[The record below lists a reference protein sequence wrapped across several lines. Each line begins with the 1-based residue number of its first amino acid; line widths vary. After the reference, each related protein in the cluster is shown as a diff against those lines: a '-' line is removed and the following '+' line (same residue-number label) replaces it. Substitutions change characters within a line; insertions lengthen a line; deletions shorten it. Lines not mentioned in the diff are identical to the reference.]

1 MLDLLPDLGD
11 YLDGGPVRA
20 YAVATII
27 GSSGSV
33 PRPVGTSMLVGE
45 DGAVRGSL
53 SGGCVEGA
61 VLEACLASLA
71 DGTARREH
79 FGFSDEDAFAVG
91 LMCGGTLDVLVQ
103 PFRPTGAGA
112 RAGVDAGAGSALA
125 GLEELTG
132 PTVRVADG
140 CALVR
145 RIDAEGP
152 LEGNGPLLI
161 PDPLHFAASSI
172 TPQLT
177 SLLGDEGMVRSAS
190 AQLEPLVRAG
200 HTGVIRVAPAGV
212 GRREVPVELFVESRL
227 PAPPLLVFGA
237 NDFAAALL
245 EVARPLGYRTT
256 LCDARAAFADREA
269 FPQADEVVVRW
280 PHSYL
285 EDLRAAGPI
294 DARTVVCVLTHDP
307 KFDIPVLHTALGLD
321 VAYVGA
327 MGSRSSDRQRRGA
340 LLEAGTTPAQ
350 LARLH
355 SPIGLDVGASTPQ
368 EVAVSIVAEILAVRN
383 GKDAPQ
389 PLSRVEGPIH

>member
-11 YLDGGPVRA
+11 YLDGGPGRA

-27 GSSGSV
+27 GTSGSV

-71 DGTARREH
+71 EGTARREH

-103 PFRPTGAGA
+103 PFRP
-112 RAGVDAGAGSALA
+112 AGAGVGA
-125 GLEELTG
+125 GTGVGVGAGTALEELVG
-132 PTVRVADG
+132 PTLRVADG

-145 RIDAEGP
+145 RIDGGGSGAGDA
-152 LEGNGPLLI
+152 PLLI

-172 TPQLT
+172 APQLR

-200 HTGVIRVAPAGV
+200 HTGVIRVAPAGT
-212 GRREVPVELFVESRL
+212 GHQAVPAELFVESRL

-269 FPQADEVVVRW
+269 FPHADEVVIQW

-307 KFDIPVLHTALGLD
+307 KFDIPVLHAALGLD

-327 MGSRSSDRQRRGA
+327 MGSRSSVRQRRAA
-340 LLEAGTTPAQ
+340 LLDAGTTEGQ

-368 EVAVSIVAEILAVRN
+368 EVAVSIVAEILAARN
-383 GKDAPQ
+383 GKEAPQ
-389 PLSRVEGPIH
+389 PLSRVAGPIH